1 MIEWFWLI
9 LVTITLVW
17 YALVIGIIAL
27 KGYHDIQEML
37 RELGHVDDATD
48 ADH

>member
-9 LVTITLVW
+9 LVTGTLAW
-17 YALVIGIIAL
+17 FASVIGIVAV

-37 RELGHVDDATD
+37 RELRREDDPTD
-48 ADH
+48 PDH